1 MQIAYKITNYVTG
14 YETKGYFTNISE
26 FLDYLMSLGKD
37 SLGIFN
43 KEWVWDNNLI
53 SCRDDEATVLNS
65 FEEAMEFAVN
75 FVQNKEEFCRIYNR
89 YEHDVYY
96 EFINLENKYGLR
108 LYYEMY
114 QSDILMAYSPEINK
128 DGSHNAILMLN
139 PCTAIKHCA
148 EYKKDG
154 YTKPKKIEIKG
165 SANIFDIVRSGKKLY
180 IVSNINKDN
189 GDAEYEFV
197 NSKDKINLNENTIVY
212 TIDKAILD

>member
-1 MQIAYKITNYVTG
+1 MQIAYKITNYVTD
-14 YETKGYFTNISE
+14 YETKGYFNSLSE
-26 FLDYLMSLGKD
+26 FIDYLMSLGKD

-43 KEWVWDNNLI
+43 NEWVWDNNLI

-65 FEEAMEFAVN
+65 FEEAMDFAVN
-75 FVQNKEEFCRIYNR
+75 YVQNKEEFCRIYNR
-89 YEHDVYY
+89 YEHNVYY
-96 EFINLENKYGLR
+96 EFINLEREEGIE
-108 LYYEMY
+108 LYYELFNG
-114 QSDILMAYSPEINK
+114 DILMTYCPEINK
-128 DGSHNAILMLN
+128 DGSHNAILMFN

-154 YTKPKKIEIKG
+154 YTKIKKIGFKG
-165 SANIFDIVRSGKKLY
+165 GVNIFDIARNGKNFY
-180 IVSNINKDN
+180 IVSNNNKDN